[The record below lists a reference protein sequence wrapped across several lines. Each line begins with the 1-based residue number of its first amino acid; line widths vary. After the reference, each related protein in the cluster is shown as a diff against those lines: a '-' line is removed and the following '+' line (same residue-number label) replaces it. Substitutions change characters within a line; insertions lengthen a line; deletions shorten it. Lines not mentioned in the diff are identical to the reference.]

1 MKDKAKQI
9 DLSMND
15 LPVKTLEITWSASSY
30 QFFFIASPL
39 VEDIV
44 STKRKFFRK
53 ISTLFNPLGFVT
65 PFVIRARTLMREV
78 WISGNDW
85 DDQLTENILDKTKK
99 WRADLQNLGNIKVG
113 RCLRRSTTQ
122 VLSDRSFHQFSNGRE
137 DASAAVMYERNVY
150 EDGSYQLPSLPLNL
164 KWGC

>member
-1 MKDKAKQI
+1 M
-9 DLSMND
+9 
-15 LPVKTLEITWSASSY
+15 
-30 QFFFIASPL
+30 
-39 VEDIV
+39 
-44 STKRKFFRK
+44 
-53 ISTLFNPLGFVT
+53 
-65 PFVIRARTLMREV
+65 IRARTLVREV

-99 WRADLQNLGNIKVG
+99 WHADLQTLGNIKVG

-122 VLSDRSFHQFSNGRE
+122 VLSDRSSHQFSNGRE
-137 DASAAVMYERNVY
+137 DTSAAVMYERNVY